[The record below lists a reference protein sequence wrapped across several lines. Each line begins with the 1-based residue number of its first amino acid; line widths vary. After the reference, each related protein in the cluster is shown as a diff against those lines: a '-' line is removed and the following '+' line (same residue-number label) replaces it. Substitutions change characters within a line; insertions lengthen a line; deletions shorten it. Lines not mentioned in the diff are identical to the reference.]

1 MEEPQAYKELAFR
14 LEGMFVSFHF
24 EDAICL
30 EARNG
35 EVYLSGEP
43 GCSDIQVSGNRNA
56 VIDLIDGRTTLSQ
69 AVISGR
75 LDIVGAIG
83 ELSRALSAV
92 DYFIAALLRIDAAS
106 ELVRALEA
114 ES

>member
-14 LEGMFVSFHF
+14 LEGMFVSFYF

-35 EVYLSGEP
+35 EMYLSGEP
-43 GCSDIQVSGNRNA
+43 EHSDIQVSGNRNA

-75 LDIVGAIG
+75 LDIVGSIG